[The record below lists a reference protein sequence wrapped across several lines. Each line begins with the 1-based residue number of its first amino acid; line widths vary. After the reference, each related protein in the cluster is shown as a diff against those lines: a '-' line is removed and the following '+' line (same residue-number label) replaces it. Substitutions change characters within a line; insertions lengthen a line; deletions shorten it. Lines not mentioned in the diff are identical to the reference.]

1 MRRRIFTFVLALA
14 SSLILVPLIAGCG
27 GGGGNK
33 TPTPKATGT
42 ASTTGT
48 PQVTGTP
55 QKAGSVSVL
64 GIWGAGELDSFNA
77 MVAPWQQQTGG
88 SMQFT
93 GSRSI
98 TSDLTL
104 RVQGGNPPDI
114 AIPAE
119 TGLFQQFAS
128 QGKLAKLSDCPGLE
142 AAVKADYP
150 KAFQDL
156 GTVNGTLYGFFLK
169 VDAKA
174 NIWYNPKTFSANS
187 FQTLSTT
194 NSFNDLIAL
203 SDTIKATGLP
213 PWSMGM
219 EAGAGSGF
227 PGADWIDQL
236 ILADYGPSVYD
247 GFIDGSI
254 PFTDPRMKTAWQQ
267 FGQIALTSGYVAQ
280 GGAAAINATNFQD
293 ATFLPYQTPPQAA
306 MFFLGSFASG
316 FITGQFPN
324 AVPGQ
329 DFNFF
334 PWPGGGNAGV
344 TGGANIVYA
353 FNSNPSTCSLMSW
366 LESAQAQQVWV
377 ARGGFHSVNNK
388 VSLSSYPNSVEKAV
402 AQQLQ
407 NANPFRFSL
416 DDAIGGALEQTW
428 FTGIGEYLANPG
440 QLDSILANIEAQ
452 RGH

>member
-1 MRRRIFTFVLALA
+1 MRWNRIAL
-14 SSLILVPLIAGCG
+14 SSLVLVSVLLVVPLIVGCSSS
-27 GGGGNK
+27 K
-33 TPTPKATGT
+33 KSTTPTP
-42 ASTTGT
+42 GT
-48 PQVTGTP
+48 PSGSPAPGVTGTP
-55 QKAGSVSVL
+55 AKAGSVNVL
-64 GIWGAGELDSFNA
+64 GIWGDGELDSFDA

-88 SMQFT
+88 SVDFT
-93 GSRSI
+93 GSRNI

-150 KAFQDL
+150 SAFQDL
-156 GTVNGTLYGFFLK
+156 GTVNGTLYGFFMK
-169 VDAKA
+169 VDSKA
-174 NIWYNPKTFSANS
+174 TIFYNPKTFSSNN
-187 FQTLSTT
+187 FQTLNT
-194 NSFNDLIAL
+194 NNTFSDLISL
-203 SDTIKATGLP
+203 SDQIKAAGMA

-219 EAGAGSGF
+219 QAGPGADGF

-236 ILADYGPSVYD
+236 ILTDYGASVYD

-254 PFTDPRMKTAWQQ
+254 PFTDQRMAAAWQQ
-267 FGQIALTSGYVAQ
+267 FGQIALTSGYVTQ

-293 ATFLPYQTPPQAA
+293 ATFPPFNTPPTAA
-306 MFFLGSFASG
+306 MVYEGSFAAG
-316 FITGQFPN
+316 FITSQFPN

-344 TGGANIVYA
+344 TGGANIVYM
-353 FNSNPSTCSLMSW
+353 FNSNPSTCSLMSY
-366 LESAQAQQVWV
+366 LESAQAQTIWV
-377 ARGGFHSVNNK
+377 QRGGFHSVNNK
-388 VSLSSYPNSVEKAV
+388 VDLNSYPNSVEKAV

-428 FTGIGEYLANPG
+428 FTGVGQYLADPNS
-440 QLDSILANIEAQ
+440 LDSILSGIEAQ